1 MEISK
6 FTTWSHHINR
16 NHWHSSFMSTHTNAH
31 HPSCV
36 LRLESIAALRDRHVK
51 NGRQEGEKQI
61 KYEDLNHSFLSQFFL
76 PFALKIRKEKRR
88 EQDKRSVLWNIKA
101 LHLQLPTMAPN
112 VKTPMASWCSGQKRL
127 TITRASNSNTVQIL
141 QNICYDPVL
150 NTHTVKHPYIKLKI
164 ILKLR

>member
-6 FTTWSHHINR
+6 FTTWSRHINR
-16 NHWHSSFMSTHTNAH
+16 NHWHSSFISTHTNAH

-51 NGRQEGEKQI
+51 NGRQEGEKTNQVRRP
-61 KYEDLNHSFLSQFFL
+61 KSFILSQFFL

-88 EQDKRSVLWNIKA
+88 EEDKRSVLWNIKA

-112 VKTPMASWCSGQKRL
+112 VKTPMASGCSGQKRL
-127 TITRASNSNTVQIL
+127 TITRASNSNTAQIL

-150 NTHTVKHPYIKLKI
+150 KTHPVKHPYIKLEI
-164 ILKLR
+164 LLKLR